1 MSLTVIGTEQEISAL
16 WDVYINISG
25 NLYTL
30 TDQSH
35 ESPYSYSKMIDEWW
49 HDDDHEKQYKVIFEG
64 WAKISEVWPTFS
76 VEEVKQMF
84 PQWAEDIEL
93 SLLQDLL

>member
-35 ESPYSYSKMIDEWW
+35 ESPYSYSK
-49 HDDDHEKQYKVIFEG
+49 G
-64 WAKISEVWPTFS
+64 S
-76 VEEVKQMF
+76 
-84 PQWAEDIEL
+84 
-93 SLLQDLL
+93 